1 MKKTGLLPTVKSWSV
16 DRISRD
22 FFVTHVY
29 GNKNPQK
36 IPIYNLWKVDQNW
49 LEIYLHFQF
58 VTIIIVIKKSPNG
71 IFLLTFVEF
80 IYRKFFIFMKIN
92 PDNVKKSTKRQS
104 VENIDFDNG
113 NTVTI
118 VTISCDW
125 SNHEYQFRKSG
136 VTETCSVNLI
146 KKSWK

>member
-1 MKKTGLLPTVKSWSV
+1 
-16 DRISRD
+16 
-22 FFVTHVY
+22 
-29 GNKNPQK
+29 
-36 IPIYNLWKVDQNW
+36 
-49 LEIYLHFQF
+49 
-58 VTIIIVIKKSPNG
+58 
-71 IFLLTFVEF
+71 
-80 IYRKFFIFMKIN
+80 MKIN

-118 VTISCDW
+118 VTISYDL

-146 KKSWK
+146 KKS